1 MMSVSLLF
9 PLREQKYKCDAACVQ
24 TLLTES
30 KNTEQMKLRQINTET
45 AAAFHLLWILM
56 IFSGYTVEQ
65 ITFLFEH
72 SRFT

>member
-45 AAAFHLLWILM
+45 AAAFHLL
-56 IFSGYTVEQ
+56 
-65 ITFLFEH
+65 
-72 SRFT
+72 